1 MLVQKQVL
9 WQSALLV
16 FGPNVLNKT
25 LPGASISVVAA
36 QHRGLELQPGP
47 PRGAGSEE
55 RGPSP
60 AWGEVACVL
69 GVLSLRPGCESMSV
83 NLAVT

>member
-1 MLVQKQVL
+1 MAIGTAGIWTKCFEQNVTRRILL
-9 WQSALLV
+9 WSL
-16 FGPNVLNKT
+16 PNT
-25 LPGASISVVAA
+25 GAWNSS
-36 QHRGLELQPGP
+36 RGLLGVQ
-47 PRGAGSEE
+47 GSEE

-83 NLAVT
+83 NLAVS

>member
-16 FGPNVLNKT
+16 FGPNVLNKM

-47 PRGAGSEE
+47 PRGAGL
-55 RGPSP
+55 RGARSQP
-60 AWGEVACVL
+60 CL
-69 GVLSLRPGCESMSV
+69 GGGGLRAGCLEPEAR
-83 NLAVT
+83 L